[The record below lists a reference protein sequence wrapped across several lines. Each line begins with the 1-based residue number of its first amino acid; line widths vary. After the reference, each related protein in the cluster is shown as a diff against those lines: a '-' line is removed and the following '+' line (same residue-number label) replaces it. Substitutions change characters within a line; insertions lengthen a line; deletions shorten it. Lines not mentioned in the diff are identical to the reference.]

1 MTGHFIIRTRS
12 ESDTDAL
19 VEIFRR
25 SIRETASRDYRPEQ
39 IEAWARFAD
48 ENTAWDERMNTR
60 LVWVAEEQG
69 KPIGFIQ
76 LELPD
81 HIDLTYVHP
90 EHQRK
95 GVATAL
101 LAAVEEMARQN
112 GVKLLK
118 VEASITSQPF
128 FAERGFETI
137 SPQIVTA
144 HGLEFLNYRMEK
156 WLK

>member
-1 MTGHFIIRTRS
+1 MTRSFIIRERM
-12 ESDTDAL
+12 ESDSAAL
-19 VEIFRR
+19 AEIFRR
-25 SIRETASRDYRPEQ
+25 SIREVASRDYRPSQ
-39 IEAWARFAD
+39 IEAWTRFAE
-48 ENTAWDERMNTR
+48 ENTAWDERMRNR

-69 KPIGFIQ
+69 QPIGFIQ
-76 LELPD
+76 FELPD

-101 LAAVEEMARQN
+101 LAAVEEMARQS

-128 FAERGFETI
+128 FAERGFETV

-144 HGLEFLNYRMEK
+144 HGLEFLNYRVEK